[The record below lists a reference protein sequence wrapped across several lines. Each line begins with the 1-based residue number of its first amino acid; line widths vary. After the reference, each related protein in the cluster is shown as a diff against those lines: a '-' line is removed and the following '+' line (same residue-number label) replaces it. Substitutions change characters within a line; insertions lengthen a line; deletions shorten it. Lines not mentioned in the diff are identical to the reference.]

1 MTFFSCFFLY
11 LTFWLFPLT
20 HQNLF
25 YTEYKMLV
33 VIFFLLIKCY
43 TENDRKLEILPSSL
57 FSLFTRNC
65 GFLNKKSNWD
75 RYLNSSLKW
84 ELVFSWHN
92 KHISSFFPH
101 LIIKI
106 FALFSQTSKTYSIE
120 RLSSII
126 MYIQILTLVEAIVLL
141 KNKMKI
147 YII

>member
-1 MTFFSCFFLY
+1 MTFFSCFFVPYILIVSSDSLKSLLHRIQDVGSYFFSPYKVLY
-11 LTFWLFPLT
+11 WKWQETWNSTKQLVFFVHEKLWLSKQKIKLRPIFKFKFKMRTCFFLTQQTYFF
-20 HQNLF
+20 
-25 YTEYKMLV
+25 
-33 VIFFLLIKCY
+33 IFF
-43 TENDRKLEILPSSL
+43 
-57 FSLFTRNC
+57 F
-65 GFLNKKSNWD
+65 
-75 RYLNSSLKW
+75 
-84 ELVFSWHN
+84 
-92 KHISSFFPH
+92 H

>member
-1 MTFFSCFFLY
+1 VLITLY
-11 LTFWLFPLT
+11 KEKKNNYQ
-20 HQNLF
+20 H
-25 YTEYKMLV
+25 LV
-33 VIFFLLIKCY
+33 FCVK
-43 TENDRKLEILPSSL
+43 EILMSQRKQSKCKVQKKP
-57 FSLFTRNC
+57 REKC
-65 GFLNKKSNWD
+65 RKICRKKKSNWD

-92 KHISSFFPH
+92 KHISSFFSH

>member
-1 MTFFSCFFLY
+1 MTFFSCFFVPYILIVSSDSSKSLLHRIQDVGSY
-11 LTFWLFPLT
+11 
-20 HQNLF
+20 
-25 YTEYKMLV
+25 
-33 VIFFLLIKCY
+33 FFLLIKCY

-84 ELVFSWHN
+84 GLVFSWH
-92 KHISSFFPH
+92 KQTYFFIFFLH

-106 FALFSQTSKTYSIE
+106 FSLFSQTSKTYSIE